1 MYFFITGPIV
11 PYVRMTQRSKYA
23 NPRARD
29 YNANQMIVK
38 MQLRD
43 RMREHN
49 WEMIPR
55 GVPLQI
61 TVWVKM
67 SQRLHISDLDN
78 QLKAVLDGLQGVVFE
93 DDRWC
98 DKLTVLRWLGDEDKV
113 TVWVSEYESRL

>member
-43 RMREHN
+43 RMREHK

-67 SQRLHISDLDN
+67 SKRLHVADLDN

-113 TVWVSEYESRL
+113 TAWVSEYV